1 MVAGALAL
9 WVGVPVLW
17 LYVGS
22 QVQGETDS
30 IGAALAVMFVGVA
43 ASVALIVWFLL
54 AVNRKHSELREA
66 RGLEDYGQ
74 TTLEGVMA
82 VSAGIAVAVFAA
94 WFFLFSG
101 SSPLPT
107 NLGF

>member
-1 MVAGALAL
+1 MVGGALAL
-9 WVGVPVLW
+9 WVGVPLLW

-22 QVQGETDS
+22 QVQGETNS
-30 IGAALAVMFVGVA
+30 IGTALAVMFVGVA
-43 ASVALIVWFLL
+43 VSVAAIIWFLL
-54 AVNRKHSELREA
+54 VVNRKHSELRAA

-82 VSAGIAVAVFAA
+82 VSAGIAITGFAA

-101 SSPLPT
+101 TSPLPT